1 MSRPSW
7 DDTWIKVAETIG
19 QRSRCSRA
27 KVGAVIVTADNRIAS
42 TGYNGPPAGL
52 PVQGSCSGW
61 CPRAM
66 GMTDLSADYS
76 ACESLHAEDN
86 ALLRADFTEIRGG
99 AIYVSRAICI
109 ICARRIANS
118 GLKTVIH
125 RVIDEDMHRNPDKVE
140 KYLIDLGLFV
150 ARAAA

>member
-1 MSRPSW
+1 MTRPTW
-7 DDTWIKVAETIG
+7 DDTWMEMACTIAN
-19 QRSRCSRA
+19 RSRCDRA
-27 KVGAVIVTADNRIAS
+27 QVGAVIVTPDNRIAS

-52 PVQGSCSGW
+52 PVTGNCSGW

-66 GMTDLSADYS
+66 GLTDLSADYS

-86 ALLRADFTEIRGG
+86 ALLRADFTAIKGG

-125 RVIDEDMHRNPDKVE
+125 QVTDEDMHRDPDKVE
-140 KYLIDLGLFV
+140 KYLVDLGFFV
-150 ARAAA
+150 ARAR